1 VNADPHPP
9 KGKPMPAGRLGGVLV
24 CTGSSLTLLL
34 GLTDAG
40 YSNGRPVFTV
50 VPSLVGLLL
59 GLACVIAG
67 ARTPPLVLA
76 TLPSAV
82 GLLICSSMWATNTPL
97 DGSELLFVWCIFFA
111 GYLLTAPAAAAN
123 AVLLSGS
130 YAAVVMGRR
139 GLAGLP
145 PAMELATTLAVAC
158 VLFSLLRSRAAAS
171 LDEARA
177 DARTDPL
184 TGLLNR
190 RGLAEA
196 LTREVARATRDG
208 RSLTLWMLDLDH
220 FKGLNDSFGHA
231 AGDHALLTVAD
242 LLRRELRSVD
252 VISRVG
258 GEEFCVVLPS
268 CTTAD
273 AFLRAEAVREKVAE
287 EFRRRERPLTISIGV
302 ASWSAGDLDGTVMM
316 ADADQALYAAKSSG
330 RNRSQ
335 VAHGLPVGPRTT
347 TEVR

>member
-1 VNADPHPP
+1 MNAEPHPP
-9 KGKPMPAGRLGGVLV
+9 KGGAMSAGRLGGALV
-24 CTGSSLTLLL
+24 CAGSSMTLLL
-34 GLTDAG
+34 GLADAG

-59 GLACVIAG
+59 GLACIIAG
-67 ARTPPLVLA
+67 PRTPPLVLA
-76 TLPSAV
+76 TLPSAP
-82 GLLICSSMWATNTPL
+82 GLLICLSMWATNTPL
-97 DGSELLFVWCIFFA
+97 DGSELLLVWCIFFA
-111 GYLLTAPAAAAN
+111 GYLLPAPAAAGN
-123 AVLLSGS
+123 AVVLSAS
-130 YAAVVMGRR
+130 YAVAVIGRR

-145 PAMELATTLAVAC
+145 PAIELATTLAVAC
-158 VLFSLLRSRAAAS
+158 LLLSLLRRRAAVS

-196 LTREVARATRDG
+196 LTREVARAARDG
-208 RSLTLWMLDLDH
+208 RTLTLWMVDLDH

-231 AGDHALLTVAD
+231 AGDSALKTVAD

-252 VISRVG
+252 VISRFG

-273 AFLRAEAVREKVAE
+273 AFLRAEAVRETVAE
-287 EFRRRERPLTISIGV
+287 EFRRLDRPLTISIGV
-302 ASWSAGDLDGTVMM
+302 ASWSGGDLDGTVMM
-316 ADADQALYAAKSSG
+316 ADADEALYAAKFSG

-335 VAHGLPVGPRTT
+335 VAHGVRVGRRTT